1 MNNKITKK
9 MNKLL
14 DNFNEVL
21 SLIAVLRDATDFNS
35 ETKPKYGDLLILIEL
50 ILTKMHDNV
59 ELFDKSLNEI

>member
-1 MNNKITKK
+1 MTKNSKEK

-21 SLIAVLRDATDFNS
+21 SLITVLRDATDFNF

>member
-1 MNNKITKK
+1 MTKNSKEK

-21 SLIAVLRDATDFNS
+21 SLITVLRDATDFNS